1 MTNLEGGHS
10 QVHFLEALPIKLNSR
25 MTSVV
30 GWIWYHLYKEK
41 FFLKGSVIID
51 HPVDNTI
58 NDHASFNSNFLDKD
72 IMVIKAKINDMEDEW

>member
-1 MTNLEGGHS
+1 
-10 QVHFLEALPIKLNSR
+10 
-25 MTSVV
+25 
-30 GWIWYHLYKEK
+30 
-41 FFLKGSVIID
+41 LKGSVIID